1 MVQVSRDFGGNGRR
15 RYNGETSEGVPVE
28 LVIRMLVLTVRSRL
42 AVNIIIALIW
52 TLDGLTL
59 I

>member
-1 MVQVSRDFGGNGRR
+1 MVQVSRDFGRNGRR

-28 LVIRMLVLTVRSRL
+28 FVIRRLFLTVRSRL
-42 AVNIIIALIW
+42 AVNIIALIW